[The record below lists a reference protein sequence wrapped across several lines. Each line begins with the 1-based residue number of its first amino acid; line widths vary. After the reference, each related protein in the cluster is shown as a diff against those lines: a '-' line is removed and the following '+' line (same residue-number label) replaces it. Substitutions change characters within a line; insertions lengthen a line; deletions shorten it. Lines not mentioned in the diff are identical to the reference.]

1 MPAARQNHSLP
12 VRAIRVAPGL
22 AGILLLMLQVLGPAL
37 ASPGQGTWMEICS
50 EAGAVWVQ
58 VDLEGDTGDPT
69 AACPK
74 CADCALC
81 AITAAA
87 PVPDLP
93 QVQQPGFVQITRC
106 ECADLLD
113 SYSSERL
120 WPETRGPPAAPEIR
134 TERAPRASMAS
145 TRTEGG
151 APWS

>member
-1 MPAARQNHSLP
+1 
-12 VRAIRVAPGL
+12 
-22 AGILLLMLQVLGPAL
+22 
-37 ASPGQGTWMEICS
+37 MEICS

-58 VDLEGDTGDPT
+58 VDLEDDTGDPT
-69 AACPK
+69 APCPK

-87 PVPDLP
+87 PAPDLP
-93 QVQQPGFVQITRC
+93 QVQQPGFVQIPRC
-106 ECADLLD
+106 AFTDLLD
-113 SYSSERL
+113 LYNFERL

-134 TERAPRASMAS
+134 TDRASRASMAS